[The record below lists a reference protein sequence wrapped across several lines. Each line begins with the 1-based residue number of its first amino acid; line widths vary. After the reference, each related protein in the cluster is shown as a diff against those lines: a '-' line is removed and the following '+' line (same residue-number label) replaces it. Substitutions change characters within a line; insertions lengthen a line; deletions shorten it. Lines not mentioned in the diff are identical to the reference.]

1 MELFNFESVPGTCAR
16 IVCRTQPVDLVLSF
30 QVPGTHPALI
40 TGSCRI
46 GYNHWLMAGIV
57 HVNASMRTD
66 RGQVRDHNEDFVA
79 CYEPAGAE
87 QIEKNG
93 WLYILADGV
102 GGADAGE
109 VASRYALE
117 RVDV

>member
-1 MELFNFESVPGTCAR
+1 
-16 IVCRTQPVDLVLSF
+16 
-30 QVPGTHPALI
+30 
-40 TGSCRI
+40 
-46 GYNHWLMAGIV
+46 MAGIV